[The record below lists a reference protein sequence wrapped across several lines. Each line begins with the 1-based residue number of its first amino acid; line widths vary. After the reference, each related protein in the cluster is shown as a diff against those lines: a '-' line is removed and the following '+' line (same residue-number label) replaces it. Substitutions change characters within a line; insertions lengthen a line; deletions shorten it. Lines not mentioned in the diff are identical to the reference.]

1 MSKGRKLF
9 PLALALFSVHELGFV
24 RALWSPIHMGFVLRI
39 QMRMYYDDWQLE
51 ENGEMLPVSVLEGT
65 GCSRR
70 RCVAFPL
77 LTCMV
82 LEESVPSFLNAFLFP
97 TALFDISIYIRNH
110 LGLGLNLI
118 LNLILQIPRK
128 CK

>member
-1 MSKGRKLF
+1 MF

-65 GCSRR
+65 GW
-70 RCVAFPL
+70 L
-77 LTCMV
+77 
-82 LEESVPSFLNAFLFP
+82 LEEMCCISIANLYGLGRVGSFLSQCLSFSNR
-97 TALFDISIYIRNH
+97 SV
-110 LGLGLNLI
+110 
-118 LNLILQIPRK
+118 
-128 CK
+128 